1 MRFRSDSCTAAS
13 GPGQAGRLELRVE
26 NEQEIGLGK
35 VIHSITQ
42 ITHTFSGDAEGT
54 FPQLVHSPGADR
66 SSAGGPK
73 RGETCEERCTGGSP
87 QLPKPEGQIFH
98 SGVDLRS

>member
-1 MRFRSDSCTAAS
+1 MRFRSDSCTVAS

-35 VIHSITQ
+35 VIHSLTQ
-42 ITHTFSGDAEGT
+42 ITHTFSGDGEGS
-54 FPQLVHSPGADR
+54 FPQLVHSQALIVR
-66 SSAGGPK
+66 RRGGSK
-73 RGETCEERCTGGSP
+73 RGETCEERCTGGCP

>member
-35 VIHSITQ
+35 VIHSHTQ
-42 ITHTFSGDAEGT
+42 ITHTFSGDGEGI

-66 SSAGGPK
+66 SSAGGSKEGK
-73 RGETCEERCTGGSP
+73 RAR
-87 QLPKPEGQIFH
+87 
-98 SGVDLRS
+98 SGAREVLHNFPSLRVRFSTAVWA